1 MSIARH
7 HAEWLALLDISG
19 PFLSLKTL
27 VGTFPQ
33 GLDAPDAEIAHE
45 LRMTYE
51 EWRDSAFGTR
61 PDPAMHRAWVEW
73 VIRRVLGM
81 PDAVMIEQ
89 HLTVVV
95 PEHGETLRPDL
106 VIAYAEPQDDLTQSR
121 KAAESQREDKIEPS
135 ASLPLRAF
143 ALEPSV
149 LKPPRIL
156 VQIVPPGQDLEK
168 APAKAR
174 WQASPATRMMTLL
187 RGAGVR
193 LGLLTNGEQWM
204 LVDRP
209 ADENFTT
216 GFASWYA
223 RLWLDEPLTLRAFRS
238 LLGAHRIFGV
248 SDASTL
254 EAMLTASADDRQEV
268 TDQLGYQVRH
278 AVELLV
284 QAIDL
289 ADQNAGRA
297 ILTEVR
303 EERIYEA
310 ALAVMMRLVFL
321 LFAEEQGL
329 LLLGDDIY
337 DRNYAVSTLRETLRQ
352 DADHSGEEVLERR
365 HDAWGRLLAIFR
377 AVYDGFD
384 HDKLDMPA
392 CGGSL
397 FDPDRYP
404 FLEGRSDGSRKAAKP
419 EPDGSRKA
427 AKPQSRDLNSA
438 DLSVFA
444 PLRETQAPLRE
455 ARPLLISNRVV
466 LHLLEALQV
475 LRVKLR
481 DGSPAEARRVSF
493 RSLDI
498 EQIGHVYEGLL
509 DHTALRA
516 TEPVLGIAGTRDQEP
531 EIPLRTLEEIARKAA
546 KPEPDGSRKAAKPE
560 PDGSRKAAK
569 PQSRDLNSADLSVF
583 APLREASVH
592 LRDAHDLIIFLREQT
607 GRSENALKKALAAPL
622 DPWRASQFRSACSND
637 GSLYARVLPFAGL
650 VRDDDYDRPVVIPAG
665 SVYVTAGTERRAT
678 GTHYTPRSLTEPIV
692 QHTLEPLVYV
702 GPAEGL
708 PKEQW
713 QLRPAAELLQLT
725 VCDMAMGSGAFLVQA
740 CRYLSERLLEAV
752 DAEEISRKAAQP
764 HSETEPDGSRKAAKP
779 QSRDSHEIDLGDLAP
794 LRETVR
800 LSDLSVLAPLREITD
815 PAERLIYAR
824 RLIADRCLYGVDKNP
839 LAVEMAKLSL
849 WLITM
854 SKGQP
859 FSFLDHALRAGDSLL
874 GISDVEQLLNWS
886 LKPNDSRKAA
896 KPQSRDSHETNL
908 GVLAPL
914 RETSV
919 QYSLIRPQV
928 EQALAVALRER
939 HKISAT
945 PVREA
950 RDAALKAG
958 WLSTA
963 DAALALVRLGAD
975 LLIAAELHPD
985 KGVRE
990 SLRRD
995 WLARYSLLLSAAED
1009 TRADKF
1015 TASGQTDAA
1024 NRDAFAE
1031 LRAEADRYLDGRRP
1045 FHWPLEFPEVFV
1057 EPDNGSRKA
1066 AKPQSRDLNDS
1077 DLGVLAPLRETAR
1090 LSDLG
1095 VLAPLREILP
1105 GFAAIVGNPPFQGGQ
1120 RITGA
1125 LGTAYRD
1132 YLVEYLADGRRG
1144 SADLCA
1150 YFFLRIGASLQPGGM
1165 AGLLATNT
1173 IAQGDTREV
1182 GLDHL
1187 AHQGFMIPRAVPSRP
1202 WPGTAGVEVAHI
1214 WLRYGRWQG
1223 EYTLNEQPAAGITPH
1238 LTAPGASSGNPHRL
1252 KENEAKSFQG
1262 SNVLGLG
1269 FTMTPEEAQALFAKD
1284 PRNREALFPYLNGED
1299 LNSRPDQ
1306 SPSRWVIN
1314 FHDWPME
1321 KAESFPDLMQIVRE
1335 KVKPERDKNNDKRR
1349 REIWWQFT
1357 RPAPELYA
1365 TIAGME
1371 RVIVTALVS
1380 VDVYFDIVPNDKVFA
1395 HKLAIVT
1402 SNSTS
1407 DLAILQSAF
1416 HYHWA
1421 WEYSSTMRNAG
1432 INYSP
1437 SDCFV
1442 TFPFPACLL
1451 EVSRKGAKTQSEPN
1465 LSGFAA
1471 LREPARL
1478 PGLSDLAA
1486 LRETLEIIGEQY
1498 HSHRQEIMLE
1508 RQEGLTKTYNRF
1520 HAPGE
1525 TADDIAELRRLH
1537 VEMDNAV
1544 VAAYGWQ
1551 DFDLGHGF
1559 HQTKQGLRYTISE
1572 AARRT
1577 VLDRLLALNHAR
1589 YAEEVAEGLHDP
1601 KGSRKGAKAQRS
1613 GKGKVEGQGELL

>member
-27 VGTFPQ
+27 VAAFPQ
-33 GLDAPDAEIAHE
+33 GLDAPDAEVARE
-45 LRMTYE
+45 LRMAYE
-51 EWRDSAFGTR
+51 EWLDSAFGTR
-61 PDPAMHRAWVEW
+61 PDPALHRAWVEW

-81 PDAVMIEQ
+81 PDDCVRVQGIGDRVQGNDADAWWQRLAV
-89 HLTVVV
+89 TV
-95 PEHGETLRPDL
+95 PEHGETLTPDI
-106 VIAYAEPQDDLTQSR
+106 VMAEPAPTPDSRLLT
-121 KAAESQREDKIEPS
+121 
-135 ASLPLRAF
+135 
-143 ALEPSV
+143 
-149 LKPPRIL
+149 PRIL

-168 APAKAR
+168 APARAA

-209 ADENFTT
+209 ADENLTT

-248 SDASTL
+248 PDDSTL
-254 EAMLTASADDRQEV
+254 EALLAASADDRQEV
-268 TDQLGYQVRH
+268 TDQLGYQVRR

-297 ILTEVR
+297 VLTEVR
-303 EERIYEA
+303 EERLYEA

-329 LLLGDDIY
+329 LLLGDDLY
-337 DRNYAVSTLRETLRQ
+337 DRNYAVSTLLESLRL
-352 DADHSGEEVLERR
+352 DADRSGEEVLERR

-377 AVYDGFD
+377 AVYYGFD

-392 CGGSL
+392 YGGSL

-404 FLEGRSDGSRKAAKP
+404 FLEGRVDSTPEPDSSRKAAKAQRKGGTT
-419 EPDGSRKA
+419 EAATDIQTGTAGVDAGSIQDETHLSGFA
-427 AKPQSRDLNSA
+427 A
-438 DLSVFA
+438 
-444 PLRETQAPLRE
+444 LRETPVLLRE
-455 ARPLLISNRVV
+455 PRPLLISNRVV

-481 DGSPAEARRVSF
+481 DGSPAEARRISF
-493 RSLDI
+493 RALDI

-531 EIPLRTLEEIARKAA
+531 EIPLARLEEIARKAA
-546 KPEPDGSRKAAKPE
+546 KPQREGAIDNVATFDAPSGLFGLSGFAA
-560 PDGSRKAAK
+560 
-569 PQSRDLNSADLSVF
+569 
-583 APLREASVH
+583 LRENP
-592 LRDAHDLIIFLREQT
+592 DLLTFLREQT
-607 GRSENALKKALAAPL
+607 GRSESALKKALAAQP
-622 DPWRASQFRSACSND
+622 DAFRASQLRAACGND
-637 GSLYARVLPFAGL
+637 ESLYARVLPFAGL
-650 VRDDDYDRPVVIPAG
+650 VRDDDYARPVVIPAG
-665 SVYVTAGTERRAT
+665 SVYVTAGAERRAT

-713 QLRPAAELLQLT
+713 RLRPAAELLQLT

-740 CRYLSERLLEAV
+740 CRYLSERLLEAF
-752 DAEEISRKAAQP
+752 DAEI
-764 HSETEPDGSRKAAKP
+764 EPDSARKAAKP
-779 QSRDSHEIDLGDLAP
+779 QSENGIDNVAAKEAPSGLPGLSGFAALREPARLPDLG
-794 LRETVR
+794 
-800 LSDLSVLAPLREITD
+800 VLAPLREITD
-815 PAERLIYAR
+815 PTERLVFAR

-849 WLITM
+849 WLITLAR
-854 SKGQP
+854 GRP

-874 GISDVEQLLNWS
+874 GIGDVEQLMNWS
-886 LKPNDSRKAA
+886 LKPDGSRKAA
-896 KPQSRDSHETNL
+896 KPQSRDSNRSDL
-908 GVLAPL
+908 SVLAPL

-928 EQALAVALRER
+928 ERALAVALRER
-939 HKISAT
+939 RKIAAT

-1009 TRADKF
+1009 TRADRF
-1015 TASGQTDAA
+1015 TAGGQTDAA
-1024 NRDAFAE
+1024 SQAAFAE

-1066 AKPQSRDLNDS
+1066 AEPQSRDSNSS
-1077 DLGVLAPLRETAR
+1077 DLGVLAPLRE
-1090 LSDLG
+1090 
-1095 VLAPLREILP
+1095 VLP

-1150 YFFLRIGASLQPGGM
+1150 YFFLRIGGALRPAGM

-1187 AHQGFMIPRAVPSRP
+1187 AQAGFAIPRAVPSRP

-1214 WLRYGRWQG
+1214 WLRYGSWRG
-1223 EYTLNEQPAAGITPH
+1223 EHTLDEKPAAGITPF
-1238 LTAPGASSGNPHRL
+1238 LTAPGAASGNPFQL
-1252 KENEAKSFQG
+1252 NKNAGKSFQG

-1269 FTMTPEEAQALFAKD
+1269 FTISPNEAEALIAKD
-1284 PRNREALFPYLNGED
+1284 PRNREAIFPYLNGED

-1314 FHDWPME
+1314 FHDWPLE
-1321 KAESFPDLMQIVRE
+1321 KAESYLDLMAIVRE

-1371 RVIVTALVS
+1371 RVLAVTLVS
-1380 VDVYFDIVPNDKVFA
+1380 RTVAFALLPTRQVYA
-1395 HKLAIVT
+1395 HRLAIFPFDSFAV
-1402 SNSTS
+1402 
-1407 DLAILQSAF
+1407 LALLQSNF
-1416 HYHWA
+1416 HHPWA
-1421 WEYSSTMRNAG
+1421 WQYSSTMKSDL
-1432 INYSP
+1432 NYAP
-1437 SDCFV
+1437 ANCFE
-1442 TFPFPACLL
+1442 TFPFPACLQA
-1451 EVSRKGAKTQSEPN
+1451 EPSTQSHQDAKAPSDQKDSAPLP
-1465 LSGFAA
+1465 LSAFA
-1471 LREPARL
+1471 LKL
-1478 PGLSDLAA
+1478 D
-1486 LRETLEIIGEQY
+1486 TIGEQY
-1498 HSHRQEIMLE
+1498 HAHRQQIMRE
-1508 RQEGLTKTYNRF
+1508 RNEGLTKTYNRF

-1525 TADDIAELRRLH
+1525 TAADIAELRRLH
-1537 VEMDNAV
+1537 VEMDAAV
-1544 VAAYGWQ
+1544 AAAYGWQ
-1551 DFDLGHGF
+1551 DLDLGHGF
-1559 HQTKQGLRYTISE
+1559 HETKQGLRYTISE
-1572 AARRT
+1572 AARRA

-1589 YAEEVAEGLHDP
+1589 HAEEVAAGLHE
-1601 KGSRKGAKAQRS
+1601 KGGSRKGAKPQKGR
-1613 GKGKVEGQGELL
+1613 GKQKRGEDTGGDSSVEQGELF

>member
-27 VGTFPQ
+27 VGAFPQ
-33 GLDAPDAEIAHE
+33 GLDAPDAEVAHE

-81 PDAVMIEQ
+81 PDAVMIAQ

-106 VIAYAEPQDDLTQSR
+106 VIG
-121 KAAESQREDKIEPS
+121 EPS
-135 ASLPLRAF
+135 AAADP
-143 ALEPSV
+143 EPGTRN
-149 LKPPRIL
+149 PRIL

-187 RGAGVR
+187 RGTGVR

-337 DRNYAVSTLRETLRQ
+337 DHNYAVSTLRETLRE

-392 CGGSL
+392 YGGSL

-404 FLEGRSDGSRKAAKP
+404 FLEGRADSTP
-419 EPDGSRKA
+419 EPDGSRKDAKAQSGNDIDNVA
-427 AKPQSRDLNSA
+427 AREAPSGLPG
-438 DLSVFA
+438 LSGFA
-444 PLRETQAPLRE
+444 ALREIPAPQ
-455 ARPLLISNRVV
+455 PLLISNRVV
-466 LHLLEALQV
+466 LHLLDALQV

-531 EIPLRTLEEIARKAA
+531 EIPLRILEEIVRKVIKPEPDGLRKVIKPEPDGLRKAI
-546 KPEPDGSRKAAKPE
+546 KPEPDGSRKDAKAQSENGNDNVAAREVPSGL
-560 PDGSRKAAK
+560 PGLGGFAA
-569 PQSRDLNSADLSVF
+569 
-583 APLREASVH
+583 LRESPAA

-607 GRSENALKKALAAPL
+607 GRSENALKKALDAPL
-622 DPWRASQFRSACSND
+622 DPWRASQFRSACGND
-637 GSLYARVLPFAGL
+637 ESLYARVLPFAGL
-650 VRDDDYDRPVVIPAG
+650 VRDDDYDRPMVIPAG

-692 QHTLEPLVYV
+692 QHTLEPLVYI

-713 QLRPAAELLQLT
+713 RLRPAAELLQLT

-752 DAEEISRKAAQP
+752 DAEEISRKAAKPQSETEP
-764 HSETEPDGSRKAAKP
+764 DGSRKAAKPQSETEPDGSRKAAKP
-779 QSRDSHEIDLGDLAP
+779 QSRDSHETDLGNLAP
-794 LRETVR
+794 LREPVR
-800 LSDLSVLAPLREITD
+800 LSDLGTLAPLREITD

-824 RLIADRCLYGVDKNP
+824 RMIADRCLYGVDKNP

-874 GISDVEQLLNWS
+874 GIGDVEQLLNWTP
-886 LKPNDSRKAA
+886 KISRKAA
-896 KPQSRDSHETNL
+896 KPLRGTDL
-908 GVLAPL
+908 GDLAPL

-919 QYSLIRPQV
+919 QYNLIRPQV

-1009 TRADKF
+1009 TRTDTF
-1015 TASGQTDAA
+1015 TAGGQTDAA

-1031 LRAEADRYLDGRRP
+1031 LRAEADCYLDGRRP
-1045 FHWPLEFPEVFV
+1045 FHWPLEFPEVFLEEV
-1057 EPDNGSRKA
+1057 QPVDVGGQQPMAGFGEVLGPLFGA
-1066 AKPQSRDLNDS
+1066 LEVQSLDQ
-1077 DLGVLAPLRETAR
+1077 G
-1090 LSDLG
+1090 G
-1095 VLAPLREILP
+1095 M
-1105 GFAAIVGNPPFQGGQ
+1105 GFSAIVGNPPFQGGQ

-1132 YLVEYLADGRRG
+1132 YLVETLADGRRG

-1150 YFFLRIGASLQPGGM
+1150 YFFLRIGASLQPSGM

-1187 AHQGFMIPRAVPSRP
+1187 AHQGFTIPRAVPSRP

-1223 EYTLNEQPAAGITPH
+1223 EYTLNEQPAAGITPY
-1238 LTAPGASSGNPHRL
+1238 LTAPGAASGNPQRL
-1252 KENEAKSFQG
+1252 RANEGKSFQG
-1262 SNVLGLG
+1262 SIVLGMG
-1269 FTMTPEEAQALFAKD
+1269 FVLEPDEAQALIAKD
-1284 PRNREALFPYLNGED
+1284 PRNREALFHYLNGED

-1314 FHDWPME
+1314 FHDWPLE
-1321 KAESFPDLMQIVRE
+1321 KAESFPDLMQIIRE
-1335 KVKPERDKNNDKRR
+1335 KVKPERDKNNRAQR
-1349 REIWWQFT
+1349 RERWWQYAE
-1357 RPAPELYA
+1357 RAPALYA
-1365 TIAGME
+1365 TITGMG
-1371 RVIVTALVS
+1371 RVLVTALVS
-1380 VDVYFDIVPNDKVFA
+1380 KYVNIVFQPANIVFM
-1395 HKLAIVT
+1395 HKLAIFPF
-1402 SNSTS
+1402 NSS
-1407 DLAILQSAF
+1407 SALSVIQSTL
-1416 HYHWA
+1416 HMEWA
-1421 WEYSSTMRNAG
+1421 WYRSSTLG
-1432 INYSP
+1432 GSTINYSP
-1437 SDCFV
+1437 SDCFE
-1442 TFPFPACLL
+1442 TFPFPACLQ
-1451 EVSRKGAKTQSEPN
+1451 EGSRKAAKAQSAPG

-1471 LREPARL
+1471 LREPS
-1478 PGLSDLAA
+1478 GSEV
-1486 LRETLEIIGEQY
+1486 RELLESIGEQY
-1498 HSHRQEIMLE
+1498 HTHRQEIMLR

-1520 HAPGE
+1520 HTPTE

-1537 VEMDNAV
+1537 VAMDNAV
-1544 VAAYGWQ
+1544 AAAYGW
-1551 DFDLGHGF
+1551 DDLDLGHGF

-1589 YAEEVAEGLHDP
+1589 YAEEVAEGLHD
-1601 KGSRKGAKAQRS
+1601 KGGSRKGAKAQRG

>member
-1 MSIARH
+1 M
-7 HAEWLALLDISG
+7 
-19 PFLSLKTL
+19 
-27 VGTFPQ
+27 
-33 GLDAPDAEIAHE
+33 
-45 LRMTYE
+45 
-51 EWRDSAFGTR
+51 
-61 PDPAMHRAWVEW
+61 
-73 VIRRVLGM
+73 
-81 PDAVMIEQ
+81 
-89 HLTVVV
+89 
-95 PEHGETLRPDL
+95 
-106 VIAYAEPQDDLTQSR
+106 
-121 KAAESQREDKIEPS
+121 
-135 ASLPLRAF
+135 
-143 ALEPSV
+143 
-149 LKPPRIL
+149 
-156 VQIVPPGQDLEK
+156 
-168 APAKAR
+168 
-174 WQASPATRMMTLL
+174 
-187 RGAGVR
+187 
-193 LGLLTNGEQWM
+193 
-204 LVDRP
+204 
-209 ADENFTT
+209 
-216 GFASWYA
+216 
-223 RLWLDEPLTLRAFRS
+223 
-238 LLGAHRIFGV
+238 
-248 SDASTL
+248 
-254 EAMLTASADDRQEV
+254 
-268 TDQLGYQVRH
+268 
-278 AVELLV
+278 
-284 QAIDL
+284 
-289 ADQNAGRA
+289 
-297 ILTEVR
+297 
-303 EERIYEA
+303 
-310 ALAVMMRLVFL
+310 
-321 LFAEEQGL
+321 
-329 LLLGDDIY
+329 
-337 DRNYAVSTLRETLRQ
+337 
-352 DADHSGEEVLERR
+352 
-365 HDAWGRLLAIFR
+365 
-377 AVYDGFD
+377 
-384 HDKLDMPA
+384 
-392 CGGSL
+392 
-397 FDPDRYP
+397 
-404 FLEGRSDGSRKAAKP
+404 
-419 EPDGSRKA
+419 
-427 AKPQSRDLNSA
+427 
-438 DLSVFA
+438 
-444 PLRETQAPLRE
+444 
-455 ARPLLISNRVV
+455 
-466 LHLLEALQV
+466 
-475 LRVKLR
+475 
-481 DGSPAEARRVSF
+481 
-493 RSLDI
+493 
-498 EQIGHVYEGLL
+498 
-509 DHTALRA
+509 
-516 TEPVLGIAGTRDQEP
+516 
-531 EIPLRTLEEIARKAA
+531 
-546 KPEPDGSRKAAKPE
+546 
-560 PDGSRKAAK
+560 
-569 PQSRDLNSADLSVF
+569 
-583 APLREASVH
+583 
-592 LRDAHDLIIFLREQT
+592 
-607 GRSENALKKALAAPL
+607 
-622 DPWRASQFRSACSND
+622 
-637 GSLYARVLPFAGL
+637 
-650 VRDDDYDRPVVIPAG
+650 
-665 SVYVTAGTERRAT
+665 
-678 GTHYTPRSLTEPIV
+678 
-692 QHTLEPLVYV
+692 
-702 GPAEGL
+702 
-708 PKEQW
+708 
-713 QLRPAAELLQLT
+713 
-725 VCDMAMGSGAFLVQA
+725 
-740 CRYLSERLLEAV
+740 
-752 DAEEISRKAAQP
+752 
-764 HSETEPDGSRKAAKP
+764 
-779 QSRDSHEIDLGDLAP
+779 
-794 LRETVR
+794 RETVR
-800 LSDLSVLAPLREITD
+800 LSDLSDLAPLREITD

-1223 EYTLNEQPAAGITPH
+1223 EYTLNEQPAVGITPY

-1262 SNVLGLG
+1262 SIVLGMG
-1269 FTMTPEEAQALFAKD
+1269 FVLEPEEAQALIAKD

-1314 FHDWPME
+1314 FHDWPLE
-1321 KAESFPDLMQIVRE
+1321 KAESFPDLMQIIRE
-1335 KVKPERDKNNDKRR
+1335 KVKPERDKNNRAQR
-1349 REIWWQFT
+1349 RERWWQYAE
-1357 RPAPELYA
+1357 RAPALYA

-1371 RVIVTALVS
+1371 RVLAVARVTKLLCIE
-1380 VDVYFDIVPNDKVFA
+1380 FVPNQWVFNEKTVVFPFDR
-1395 HKLAIVT
+1395 H
-1402 SNSTS
+1402 SFFSF
-1407 DLAILQSAF
+1407 LQSSF
-1416 HYHWA
+1416 HDQWA
-1421 WEYSSTMRNAG
+1421 WQYSSTMRNAG
-1432 INYSP
+1432 INYAP
-1437 SDCFV
+1437 SDCFE

-1525 TADDIAELRRLH
+1525 TAADIAELRRLH
-1537 VEMDNAV
+1537 VAMDNAV
-1544 VAAYGWQ
+1544 AAAYGWQ
-1551 DFDLGHGF
+1551 DLDLGHGF

>member
-27 VGTFPQ
+27 VGAFPQ
-33 GLDAPDAEIAHE
+33 GLDAPDAEVAHE

-81 PDAVMIEQ
+81 PDAVMIAQ

-106 VIAYAEPQDDLTQSR
+106 VIG
-121 KAAESQREDKIEPS
+121 EPS
-135 ASLPLRAF
+135 AAADP
-143 ALEPSV
+143 EPGTRN
-149 LKPPRIL
+149 PRIL

-187 RGAGVR
+187 RGTGVR

-337 DRNYAVSTLRETLRQ
+337 DHNYAVSTLRETLRE

-392 CGGSL
+392 YGGSL

-404 FLEGRSDGSRKAAKP
+404 FLEGRADSTP
-419 EPDGSRKA
+419 EPDGSRKDAKAQSGNDIDNVA
-427 AKPQSRDLNSA
+427 AREAPSGLPG
-438 DLSVFA
+438 LSGFA
-444 PLRETQAPLRE
+444 ALREIPAPQ
-455 ARPLLISNRVV
+455 PLLISNRVV
-466 LHLLEALQV
+466 LHLLDALQV

-531 EIPLRTLEEIARKAA
+531 EIPLRILEEIVRKVIKPEPDGLRKVIKPEPDGLRKAI
-546 KPEPDGSRKAAKPE
+546 KPEPDGSRKDAKAQSENGNDNVAAREVPSGL
-560 PDGSRKAAK
+560 PGLGGFAA
-569 PQSRDLNSADLSVF
+569 
-583 APLREASVH
+583 LRESPAA

-607 GRSENALKKALAAPL
+607 GRSENALKKALDAPL
-622 DPWRASQFRSACSND
+622 DPWRASQFRSACGND
-637 GSLYARVLPFAGL
+637 ESLYARVLPFAGL
-650 VRDDDYDRPVVIPAG
+650 VRDDDYDRPMVIPAG

-692 QHTLEPLVYV
+692 QHTLEPLVYI

-713 QLRPAAELLQLT
+713 RLRPAAELLQLT

-740 CRYLSERLLEAV
+740 CRYLSERLVEAWEQE
-752 DAEEISRKAAQP
+752 DALTQDALTQSRKEAKAQ
-764 HSETEPDGSRKAAKP
+764 SEEKIETSASLPLSAFALESSA
-779 QSRDSHEIDLGDLAP
+779 SLP
-794 LRETVR
+794 LRAFALESSA
-800 LSDLSVLAPLREITD
+800 LKTD

-824 RLIADRCLYGVDKNP
+824 RMIADRCLYGVDKNP

-874 GISDVEQLLNWS
+874 GISDVEQLVNWS
-886 LKPNDSRKAA
+886 LRTGEARKDGLVPLVRAYVQRAISFAIHERRRISTTPMLDSRDASLKA
-896 KPQSRDSHETNL
+896 SWL
-908 GVLAPL
+908 GSA
-914 RETSV
+914 E
-919 QYSLIRPQV
+919 
-928 EQALAVALRER
+928 AAVAL
-939 HKISAT
+939 
-945 PVREA
+945 
-950 RDAALKAG
+950 LK
-958 WLSTA
+958 
-963 DAALALVRLGAD
+963 LGAD

-985 KGVRE
+985 KGMR
-990 SLRRD
+990 SILRTTWEQD
-995 WLARYSLLLSAAED
+995 YALLMEAAETSRVVSFTPGGD
-1009 TRADKF
+1009 TDRA
-1015 TASGQTDAA
+1015 
-1024 NRDAFAE
+1024 NLDAFAN
-1031 LRAEADRYLDGRRP
+1031 LRKKADEILQGRQP
-1045 FHWPLEFPEVFV
+1045 FHWPLEFPEVFLEEV
-1057 EPDNGSRKA
+1057 QPVDVGGQQAMAGFGEVLGPLFGA
-1066 AKPQSRDLNDS
+1066 LEVQSLDQ
-1077 DLGVLAPLRETAR
+1077 G
-1090 LSDLG
+1090 G
-1095 VLAPLREILP
+1095 M
-1105 GFAAIVGNPPFQGGQ
+1105 GFAAIVGNPPFLWGM
-1120 RITGA
+1120 RITTSFGQN
-1125 LGTAYRD
+1125 YYD
-1132 YLVEYLADGRRG
+1132 YLKLLINKSSGT
-1144 SADLCA
+1144 ADLCA
-1150 YFFLRIGASLQPGGM
+1150 YFLIHAYMMLNQFGFLGM
-1165 AGLLATNT
+1165 VATNT
-1173 IAQGDTREV
+1173 ISQGDTRELAIDFIIDSG
-1182 GLDHL
+1182 GL
-1187 AHQGFMIPRAVPSRP
+1187 IYRAIKSQP
-1202 WPGTAGVEVAHI
+1202 WPGGAAI
-1214 WLRYGRWQG
+1214 
-1223 EYTLNEQPAAGITPH
+1223 EYAIIHATKSNWVGALFLENDQVNRISRFLDDTLSV
-1238 LTAPGASSGNPHRL
+1238 TAPERLLFSAGTAFIGHYVMGMGFILQEDELNSLIKNSS
-1252 KENEAKSFQG
+1252 
-1262 SNVLGLG
+1262 SNRKVI
-1269 FTMTPEEAQALFAKD
+1269 
-1284 PRNREALFPYLNGED
+1284 FPFLNGSD
-1299 LNSRPDQ
+1299 VTD
-1306 SPSRWVIN
+1306 SPEQRASRWAIN
-1314 FHDWPME
+1314 FGEME
-1321 KAESFPDLMQIVRE
+1321 LNQATQYSDCLKIVQDR
-1335 KVKPERDKNNDKRR
+1335 VKPERDLANRKAN
-1349 REIWWQFT
+1349 RERWWRYAET
-1357 RPAPELYA
+1357 RP
-1365 TIAGME
+1365 GMMAAIE
-1371 RVIVTALVS
+1371 SLENVYVQPSPSKYLLMARVS
-1380 VDVYFDIVPNDKVFA
+1380 SRQVFA
-1395 HKLAIVT
+1395 HPMVIFSLDRYGYFSVLL
-1402 SNSTS
+1402 SN
-1407 DLAILQSAF
+1407 LHEVWVRQF
-1416 HYHWA
+1416 
-1421 WEYSSTMRNAG
+1421 SSTLETRMR
-1432 INYSP
+1432 YTP
-1437 SDCFV
+1437 SDCFE
-1442 TFPFPACLL
+1442 TFPFPACLQ
-1451 EVSRKGAKTQSEPN
+1451 EEASRQGAKPQSAPG
-1465 LSGFAA
+1465 LSGFAPW
-1471 LREPARL
+1471 REPS
-1478 PGLSDLAA
+1478 GSEV
-1486 LRETLEIIGEQY
+1486 RELLESIGEQY
-1498 HSHRQEIMLE
+1498 HTHRQEIMLR

-1520 HAPGE
+1520 HAPTE

-1544 VAAYGWQ
+1544 ATAYGW
-1551 DFDLGHGF
+1551 DDLDLGHGF

-1589 YAEEVAEGLHDP
+1589 YAEEVAEGLHD
-1601 KGSRKGAKAQRS
+1601 KGGSRKGAKAQRG